1 MWSVRPVI
9 CFDSA
14 VTSELPICTAPWLTW
29 VRPVPEPPPWTL
41 IWAPLQPLYRAGEYE
56 QVADRLETELPEDAT
71 WQMLHYNAACIYSL
85 TGRKEKALTH
95 LTKAMELAPDN
106 VRGYAE
112 NDDDLA
118 NIRDEPKFQELFA
131 P

>member
-1 MWSVRPVI
+1 
-9 CFDSA
+9 
-14 VTSELPICTAPWLTW
+14 
-29 VRPVPEPPPWTL
+29 VPGKAYETHGWE

-56 QVADRLETELPEDAT
+56 QVADRLESELPEDAK
-71 WQMLHYNAACIYSL
+71 WPMLHYNAACIYSL

-118 NIRDEPKFQELFA
+118 NIREEPKFQELFA